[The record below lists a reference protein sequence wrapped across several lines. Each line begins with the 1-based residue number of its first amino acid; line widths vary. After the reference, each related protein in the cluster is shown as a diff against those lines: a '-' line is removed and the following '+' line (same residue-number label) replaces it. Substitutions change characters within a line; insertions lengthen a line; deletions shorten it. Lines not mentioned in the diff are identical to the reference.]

1 MSTVKPKIFQL
12 AYVVSDVDA
21 AIAHWSKL
29 LGVGPFFVV
38 RHAAYEEQ
46 TYKGART
53 NPDVSLAFAYSGQC
67 NIELIQLHDD
77 QPSVYRDFV
86 KQRGYGMQH
95 LGALSDD
102 IEADSRELSGRGAI
116 LVQRGLSATGV
127 ETRFFDIGSPDGVM
141 FELIVGSPQVVA
153 NFEQMEGAA
162 AAWDG
167 LQAIAYDG

>member
-1 MSTVKPKIFQL
+1 LGALQWSPEMTTVKPKIFQL
-12 AYVVSDVDA
+12 AYIVADIDA

-46 TYKGART
+46 TYKGALT

-77 QPSVYRDFV
+77 EPSVYRDFV
-86 KQRGYGMQH
+86 KQRGHGMQH
-95 LGALSDD
+95 LGALSDN
-102 IEADSRELSGRGAI
+102 IEADSRELLERGAL

-127 ETRFFDIGSPDGVM
+127 
-141 FELIVGSPQVVA
+141 
-153 NFEQMEGAA
+153 AA
-162 AAWDG
+162 SRDEF
-167 LQAIAYDG
+167 